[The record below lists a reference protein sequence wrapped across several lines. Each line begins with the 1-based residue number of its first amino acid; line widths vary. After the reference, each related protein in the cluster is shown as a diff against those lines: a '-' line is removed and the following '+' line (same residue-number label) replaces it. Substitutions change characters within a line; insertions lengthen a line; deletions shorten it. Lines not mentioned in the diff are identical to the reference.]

1 MVEGGREGERERET
15 VVVARFFAHSLTL
28 RSDWWQVDGGDGCA
42 VVRWVVVCRNRTVD
56 AHALDRSLARPLAR
70 LHTGIRP
77 THASYGYL
85 KESLV
90 GLPPQKDKK
99 KWVQGGMVK
108 GRNEPGCLGQ
118 VVEVVSGVMG
128 VPVEAVKHA
137 STKNA
142 QDMFFS

>member
-1 MVEGGREGERERET
+1 MRRGAVGRCLPESDRRR
-15 VVVARFFAHSLTL
+15 ARTGPLAHSLT
-28 RSDWWQVDGGDGCA
+28 
-42 VVRWVVVCRNRTVD
+42 
-56 AHALDRSLARPLAR
+56 RSLAHS
-70 LHTGIRP
+70 HTGIRP

-99 KWVQGGMVK
+99 KWIQGGMVK

-118 VVEVVSGVMG
+118 VVEVVSGVMD

-137 STKNA
+137 ATKNA
-142 QDMFFS
+142 QDLFFS